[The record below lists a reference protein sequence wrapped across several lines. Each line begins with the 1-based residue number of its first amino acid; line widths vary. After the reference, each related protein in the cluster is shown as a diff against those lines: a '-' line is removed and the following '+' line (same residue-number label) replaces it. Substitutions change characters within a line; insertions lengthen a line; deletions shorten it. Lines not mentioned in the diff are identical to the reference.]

1 MEVYVSLLLVQLE
14 WSSLAAFRHWEM
26 KSFDTLRPLE
36 GPPCWINGIVP
47 DLYGRTQTRKSGF
60 TDVSFVI
67 QQELWQD
74 GVPNISARILAN
86 AGGYTDIC
94 DCLCSYNTCSGKDI
108 SWIEIWLIWL
118 HNTREKDLFTC
129 NCECLHVQHSVPT
142 VLNNF
147 FFVFVVSNL
156 SW

>member
-1 MEVYVSLLLVQLE
+1 
-14 WSSLAAFRHWEM
+14 M
-26 KSFDTLRPLE
+26 KSFDTPRPLE

-47 DLYGRTQTRKSGF
+47 DLYGRTQIRKSGF

-94 DCLCSYNTCSGKDI
+94 DCLCSHNTCSGKESFLVGI
-108 SWIEIWLIWL
+108 
-118 HNTREKDLFTC
+118 
-129 NCECLHVQHSVPT
+129 
-142 VLNNF
+142 
-147 FFVFVVSNL
+147 
-156 SW
+156 